1 MGRVIDQIF
10 LDKGKDTRDLNPDAW
25 KYFRVTG
32 VGGLG
37 NADETEGASLQVS
50 RVKWPT
56 LEDIPPTK
64 DSPGVM
70 TYGRAWEIVNGALRQ
85 WGIDRARSIFIGVRD
100 REE

>member
-10 LDKGKDTRDLNPDAW
+10 LDKGKDTMDRNPATW

-32 VGGLG
+32 VGGFG
-37 NADETEGASLQVS
+37 NPEATEGATLQVS

-56 LEDIPPTK
+56 LEDIPPANDT
-64 DSPGVM
+64 PGVT
-70 TYGRAWEIVNGALRQ
+70 TYARAWEIVNGALRK
-85 WGIDRARSIFIGVRD
+85 WGIDRERSIFIGVRD